1 MGQEKRLSHPKTL
14 CEIFMEER
22 GHILDVNQSRQA
34 VESATGELTTTSP
47 LYLTRLVRALNAE
60 AMTGNGFYASIAT
73 HYALCNMARVRRGVL
88 ECRSLSCDPMWFTP
102 SRNSFMDVYSRKI
115 TASRHS

>member
-1 MGQEKRLSHPKTL
+1 MGQEECLNH
-14 CEIFMEER
+14 
-22 GHILDVNQSRQA
+22 
-34 VESATGELTTTSP
+34 
-47 LYLTRLVRALNAE
+47 LTRLVRALNAE

-73 HYALCNMARVRRGVL
+73 HYALCNMARVRKGVL
-88 ECRSLSCDPMWFTP
+88 ECRSAACDPMWFTP